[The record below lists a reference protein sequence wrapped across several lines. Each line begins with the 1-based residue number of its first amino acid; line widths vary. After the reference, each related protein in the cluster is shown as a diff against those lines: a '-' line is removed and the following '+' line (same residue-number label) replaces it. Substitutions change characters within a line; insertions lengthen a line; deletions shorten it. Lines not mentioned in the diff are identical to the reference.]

1 MVAYLIIGLLFLY
14 LIYSFLLGPL
24 IYYNGSRHILVGVSS
39 FVVGSCGTIGV
50 TDGFARVTNQIDW
63 IRENSDNYVRTCSA
77 RIRSGIKSVVI
88 EMKVGMIKM
97 ANRKD
102 MKKISLPRYL
112 VHMQNSVLYEMNIFE
127 IPT

>member
-1 MVAYLIIGLLFLY
+1 MSCTLSIL
-14 LIYSFLLGPL
+14 SLGPL

-88 EMKVGMIKM
+88 EIGVGMIKM
-97 ANRKD
+97 AKRKAT
-102 MKKISLPRYL
+102 KKFSLPARYFNFN
-112 VHMQNSVLYEMNIFE
+112 VFCSSPIDFV
-127 IPT
+127 TS

>member
-1 MVAYLIIGLLFLY
+1 MIFSLKAGNIPDYWHSVLVPYLF
-14 LIYSFLLGPL
+14 FLLGPL

-102 MKKISLPRYL
+102 MKKISLPG
-112 VHMQNSVLYEMNIFE
+112 
-127 IPT
+127 